1 MELSIVIPVYRSAAS
16 IPLLHKRLCDACN
29 GHFAGFEII
38 FVEDCG
44 GDDSWRLIQQLA
56 LDDVRIRGLRLTRN
70 FGQHY
75 AITAGMSIARGN
87 WVVTMDCDLQDD
99 PAFISDLYRLA
110 LEQKVDMVLVR
121 RVGRRD
127 HWVNVLLSR
136 LFYRCFAALSGQVMD
151 SAVGSYRIMSR
162 RVVKSYLDLPERHR
176 FFGGLIQWM
185 GYATASLDVPH
196 QSRHAGRSGY
206 SFLRRLS
213 LACDA
218 LFSFSDRPLLVMV
231 FVGGLTALLTPV
243 FASYIFVRRIL
254 GLIPELGFA
263 SLIISIYFLS
273 GLILMSLGIVGLYVG
288 RVYHEVKGR
297 PLFLIAEDTGSE

>member
-16 IPLLHKRLCDACN
+16 IPMLYKRLCDACN
-29 GHFAGFEII
+29 GEFAGFEVI

-56 LDDVRIRGLRLTRN
+56 QEDVRIRGLRLTRN

-99 PAFISDLYRLA
+99 PAFIADLYRLA

-121 RVGRRD
+121 RVRRRD
-127 HWVNVLLSR
+127 GWIHVQLSR
-136 LFYRCFAALSGQVMD
+136 MFYRCFAVLSGQVMD

-162 RVVKSYLDLPERHR
+162 RVVKSYLDLPERYR

-185 GYATASLDVPH
+185 GYATTTLDVPH
-196 QSRHAGRSGY
+196 QSRYAGRSSY

-218 LFSFSDRPLLVMV
+218 LLSFSDRPLLVMV

-243 FASYIFVRRIL
+243 FAAYIFVRRIL

-288 RVYHEVKGR
+288 RVYHEVKRR